1 MVETDE
7 GAGLNPGNVPN
18 VATATTQN
26 PVIATAFP
34 SPRVG
39 GGNDS
44 TAWTG
49 GPNDVLKRLTRP
61 SSTMARRP
69 TDFKSASSIEHI
81 ATKGLPEDRHIG
93 PDEKTSKITL
103 TSWVNSIRSYME
115 ERGMD
120 TVFYVFDP
128 VTNSEIYLLS
138 EWGSA
143 SPTKIDAWVTTLR
156 SGVPK
161 PDGTLLP
168 VCDYDGDN
176 LKWSG
181 KAILSS
187 ITLALWET
195 VEKDLGVDAS
205 GPEAFASV
213 ISKLQQVNSAAIRSL
228 VDELKSLS
236 LIKEPGQDVEIFGG
250 RVIELCRRI
259 TGTGLAPTDLGV
271 LAAATFLN
279 CDVLSFKLKAIA
291 IHDMVDDNPLSMNW
305 DAVVRTLKTKYQ
317 SLKGQSL
324 WTPQA
329 STKKRDDEI
338 SGLHVAINKLSARI
352 NSGTGGGGGKA
363 TPDTRCYECGKTGH
377 FAKDCPKRNT
387 STSGLRTPPATGQAQ
402 VKMIDGASHS
412 WCSICRRW
420 MTGAKEHVTS
430 KHVRGKERN
439 PEETPTPEAEP
450 VVAALA
456 VAEDVAEGTPYN
468 GGGLHLHGGLFVA
481 QFSEHTGS
489 NDTAS
494 TSPAAA
500 STICQDD
507 FFHVAGQVESHES
520 DLQSASPAPSTGLP
534 RLLTG
539 KASEAQPS
547 SHRIFGIYAL
557 SSSSGSPEVSTASEM
572 NTLLTRVALRRDPS
586 SSDRES
592 WVNAVTRKLCD
603 IGILTVPVFL
613 SEIKT
618 INSRLEKVGH
628 TMMNNST
635 LDMLAR
641 EAVNLRN
648 LEVEPTSSSPIPG
661 PTPLNDEM
669 GVFLRRVALA
679 KKISPSNVGKWV
691 TSVRFKLYG
700 IGVHTVRDVV
710 SEIIMLN
717 RKLST
722 AGKPMMHYQ
731 TLDLMARHGVD
742 IMLDPQ
748 IEFPPAQP
756 DFNSPFEQGQCL
768 ACDETGPLYHLCASC
783 EDSGLIYDKIQASP
797 DSSTS
802 SSEPI
807 GTCSGCNTAGP
818 VGQPCITCPDRAAM
832 YLNFHAGL

>member
-1 MVETDE
+1 
-7 GAGLNPGNVPN
+7 
-18 VATATTQN
+18 
-26 PVIATAFP
+26 
-34 SPRVG
+34 
-39 GGNDS
+39 
-44 TAWTG
+44 
-49 GPNDVLKRLTRP
+49 
-61 SSTMARRP
+61 
-69 TDFKSASSIEHI
+69 
-81 ATKGLPEDRHIG
+81 
-93 PDEKTSKITL
+93 
-103 TSWVNSIRSYME
+103 
-115 ERGMD
+115 MD

-128 VTNSEIYLLS
+128 VTNSETYLLS

-228 VDELKSLS
+228 VDELKGLS

-305 DAVVRTLKTKYQ
+305 DAVVRGLKTKYQ
-317 SLKGQSL
+317 SLKGQGL

-329 STKKRDDEI
+329 PTKKRDDDI

-352 NSGTGGGGGKA
+352 NAGPSGGGGGGGGGSA
-363 TPDTRCYECGKTGH
+363 TADTRCYECGRNGH
-377 FAKDCPKRNT
+377 FTKDCPKRNT
-387 STSGLRTPPATGQAQ
+387 GSSGLRIAPASGQPQ
-402 VKMIDGASHS
+402 VKMIEGASHS

-430 KHVRGKERN
+430 KHVRGKERTR
-439 PEETPTPEAEP
+439 PEEGTPTPEAEP

-456 VAEDVAEGTPYN
+456 VVEADAVEDTPYN

-481 QFSEHTGS
+481 QLSEHTGPNGTS
-489 NDTAS
+489 S
-494 TSPAAA
+494 PSPAA
-500 STICQDD
+500 TICRDD
-507 FFHVAGQVESHES
+507 FFHVAGQLLESPQS
-520 DLQSASPAPSTGLP
+520 TLQSASPALPTAPP
-534 RLLTG
+534 RLLT
-539 KASEAQPS
+539 EAQPS
-547 SHRIFGIYAL
+547 SSHRTFGIYAL
-557 SSSSGSPEVSTASEM
+557 SSSSGPPEISTTSEM

-603 IGILTVPVFL
+603 IGIISVPVFL

-618 INSRLEKVGH
+618 INARLDKVGH
-628 TMMNNST
+628 TMMNGST
-635 LDMLAR
+635 LDIMAR
-641 EAVNLRN
+641 EAVNLRTVA
-648 LEVEPTSSSPIPG
+648 VETTSSSDTPA

-679 KKISPSNVGKWV
+679 KKISASNVGKWV
-691 TSVRFKLYG
+691 TAVRFKLYG
-700 IGVHTVRDVV
+700 IGIHTVRDVV

-717 RKLST
+717 RKLSD

-742 IMLDPQ
+742 IMLDPP
-748 IEFPPAQP
+748 IEFLPTLIDRKPSPGSTFPPFQ
-756 DFNSPFEQGQCL
+756 DTQLEEQNSAFEQGQCL
-768 ACDETGPLYHLCASC
+768 ACDETGPLYHLCTNC
-783 EDSGLIYDKIQASP
+783 EDSGMIYDKIQPSP

-807 GTCSGCNTAGP
+807 GTCSGCNTTGP
-818 VGQPCITCPDRAAM
+818 VGQPCITCPDRTAM